1 LYVKFEEA
9 MYFSHYLMRCVK
21 GDGDTERSGMIIAG
35 EKHAFLA
42 ENVAGRLACKMEFS
56 SHN

>member
-1 LYVKFEEA
+1 

>member
-1 LYVKFEEA
+1 MKFEEA

-21 GDGDTERSGMIIAG
+21 GDGDAERSGMIIAG

-42 ENVAGRLACKMEFS
+42 ENVSGRLACKMEFS